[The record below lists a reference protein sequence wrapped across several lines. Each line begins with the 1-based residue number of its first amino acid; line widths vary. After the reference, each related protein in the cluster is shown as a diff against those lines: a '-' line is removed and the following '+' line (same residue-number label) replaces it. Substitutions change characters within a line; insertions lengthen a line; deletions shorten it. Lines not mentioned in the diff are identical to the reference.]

1 MPRLSSTIC
10 DLTGAAIDNGS
21 LTLLE
26 QIGNGAFGV
35 VYHAVDTTKSP
46 TPREYAVKC
55 LKKFEPGS
63 KEQQMQAHELSLHQR
78 VSDHPG
84 VVTVHRIID
93 EHKDFIFV
101 VMDLWH
107 GDLFTTIRDHMV
119 FYRKDEL
126 VKQAFIQLIDAVE
139 YCHHKGVYHR
149 DLKPENVLCSMDG
162 SRLYLADFG
171 LSTSHPVTSD
181 FNIGTQGYMS
191 PECRGVDFDFEA
203 YSSDKNDVWA
213 LGIFL
218 INMLMSIMP
227 WDRAELDN
235 DARFPITT
243 QANELLHRIL
253 CPIPHLR
260 ITLADLRSEVMK
272 VERFFVTDE
281 EIAQSPER
289 VRLYAGKLADLA
301 AEVSPPRPRSPVTR
315 SMILLV
321 PALTFSSS
329 AETDSDLVTPETH
342 PADASVGISDVSDGA
357 DIGEPL
363 VLSGKAT
370 HRGRR
375 KSSAKAVRFFA
386 RTLRKLKMV

>member
-1 MPRLSSTIC
+1 MPCISSTIRN
-10 DLTGAAIDNGS
+10 LTGATIDNGS
-21 LTLLE
+21 LMLLE
-26 QIGNGAFGV
+26 QIGRGAFGV
-35 VYHAVDTTKSP
+35 VYHAVDTTKTSNP
-46 TPREYAVKC
+46 KEYAVKC
-55 LKKFEPGS
+55 LKKFELGS
-63 KEQQMQAHELSLHQR
+63 KEQQMQAYELSLHQR

-84 VVTVHRIID
+84 VVTVHRVID
-93 EHKDFIFV
+93 EHKDFFFV

-107 GDLFTTIRDHMV
+107 GDLFTTIRNHTI

-139 YCHHKGVYHR
+139 YCHCKGVYHR
-149 DLKPENVLCSMDG
+149 DLKPENVLCSTDG

-171 LSTSHPVTSD
+171 LSTSHPVTSE
-181 FNIGTQGYMS
+181 FNVGTQGYMS
-191 PECRGVDFDFEA
+191 PECRGIDFDFEA

-227 WDRAELDN
+227 WGRAELDN

-243 QANELLHRIL
+243 QTNELLHRIL

-260 ITLADLRSEVMK
+260 ITLAELRSEVMK
-272 VERFFVTDE
+272 VKRFFMTDE

-289 VRLYAGKLADLA
+289 VRIYAGKLADLA
-301 AEVSPPRPRSPVTR
+301 AEVTPPCPRPPVTR

-321 PALTFSSS
+321 PPLTFSSS

-342 PADASVGISDVSDGA
+342 PADASIGISDVSDGP

-363 VLSGKAT
+363 VRAGKVT
-370 HRGRR
+370 RRGRR
-375 KSSAKAVRFFA
+375 KSPAKAFPFFA
-386 RTLRKLKMV
+386 RSLRKLKII